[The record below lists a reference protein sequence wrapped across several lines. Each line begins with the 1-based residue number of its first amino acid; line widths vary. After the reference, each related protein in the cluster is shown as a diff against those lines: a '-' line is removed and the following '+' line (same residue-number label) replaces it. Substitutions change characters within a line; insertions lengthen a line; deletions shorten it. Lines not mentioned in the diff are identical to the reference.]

1 MLQQILDQ
9 CPLSIDYLVGLEQ
22 ATQHLVHGLSNHPT
36 CDKISVHVENKFPIK
51 DWGFPTSQGQKE
63 ANGQKTS
70 RHHSQ
75 FYRCDPLPTLSTHP
89 IYPSFRSYHHPPKT
103 NKLSLAC
110 LKLLGLKNLYITNQC
125 IFSSKA
131 FAFYQSLIYLFT
143 FSSFNI
149 PSTYFSSL
157 K

>member
-9 CPLSIDYLVGLEQ
+9 CPLSIDYPVGLEQ
-22 ATQHLVHGLSNHPT
+22 ATQHLVHRLSNHPT
-36 CDKISVHVENKFPIK
+36 RDKISVHVENKFPIK
-51 DWGFPTSQGQKE
+51 DCVFPTSQGQKE

-75 FYRCDPLPTLSTHP
+75 FYRCAPLPTLSTHP

-110 LKLLGLKNLYITNQC
+110 LKLLGLKKSLHHQPMHFQFQSFCLFPVTHLSFCFFQFQYS
-125 IFSSKA
+125 FS
-131 FAFYQSLIYLFT
+131 FL
-143 FSSFNI
+143 
-149 PSTYFSSL
+149 
-157 K
+157 